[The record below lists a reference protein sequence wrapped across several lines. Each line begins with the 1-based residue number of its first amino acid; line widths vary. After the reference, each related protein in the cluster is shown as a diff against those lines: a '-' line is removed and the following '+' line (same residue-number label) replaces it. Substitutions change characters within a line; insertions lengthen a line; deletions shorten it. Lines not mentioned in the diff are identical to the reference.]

1 LLIYLDYDGVLVDSF
16 SRLLGLAREIQGAM
30 GAGRPPTAEDL
41 RTISNLTLEELG
53 RMIGIRGEKT
63 GEFAAGMFRLLRK
76 DPKVPAVWS
85 GIPCVLNRLS
95 QSHTLVVLTGN
106 AHEAVQ
112 RTLVRN
118 GLDGCIREIMDGES
132 PGSKAE
138 KIQSS
143 RKRFGFEANQ
153 TFMIGDAL
161 SDVKAGKK
169 AGVITVAVT
178 WGFQPREKLAEGNPD
193 YIVDKPA
200 EIPGIIGP

>member
-1 LLIYLDYDGVLVDSF
+1 VDSF
-16 SRLLGLAREIQGAM
+16 SRLLALAQDIQRKMGMGRLPRE
-30 GAGRPPTAEDL
+30 EDL
-41 RTISNLTLEELG
+41 RAISNLTLEELG
-53 RMIGIRGEKT
+53 RRIGIRGVKA

-76 DPKVPAVWS
+76 DPEVPAVWS

-95 QSHTLVVLTGN
+95 QSHTLVILTGN
-106 AHEAVQ
+106 AREAVQ

-118 GLDGCIREIMDGES
+118 RLDGYIREIIDGES

-138 KIQSS
+138 NILSC

-161 SDVKAGKK
+161 SDLTAGRK

-178 WGFQPREKLAEGNPD
+178 WGYQPLERLVEGSPN
-193 YIVDKPA
+193 YIVHKPDELL
-200 EIPGIIGP
+200 EIIPFQGSTRGG